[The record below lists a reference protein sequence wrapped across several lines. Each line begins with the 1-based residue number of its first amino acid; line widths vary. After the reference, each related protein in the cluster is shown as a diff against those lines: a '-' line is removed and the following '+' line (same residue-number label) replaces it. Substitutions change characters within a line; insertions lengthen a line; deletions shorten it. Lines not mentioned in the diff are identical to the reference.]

1 MNSGDMHE
9 MSLCEGILQI
19 LEDQAQPQGYA
30 SVKTVWLEVGALAGV
45 EMEALKFAFD
55 VVTKGTLA
63 DGAKLEVI
71 EVEGQAWCLP
81 CEKTIS
87 INARFD
93 ACPECGSHQLQIC
106 GGEELQVKEL
116 EVE

>member
-1 MNSGDMHE
+1 MHE
-9 MSLCEGILQI
+9 MSLCEGVMQI
-19 LEDQAQPQGYA
+19 LEDQAQQQGYT
-30 SVKTVWLEVGALAGV
+30 SVKTVWLEVGTLACV
-45 EMEALKFAFD
+45 EMEALMFAFD

-71 EVEGQAWCLP
+71 NIEGQAWCLP

-87 INARFD
+87 ISARFD

-106 GGEELQVKEL
+106 CGDELQVKEL